1 MSDPSGCITYKPA
14 ALELYA
20 PHANLPY
27 NKMREPQKKK
37 IDSGLEM
44 QRRTFYLREI
54 RMPHGDMVCFALCFS
69 NNTLSLLRLP
79 AAFIKERKMGLND
92 FIQKLVSTP
101 HICQQ

>member
-1 MSDPSGCITYKPA
+1 MSDPSGCVTYKPA

-37 IDSGLEM
+37 RQWIRDATQNILFERFGL
-44 QRRTFYLREI
+44 
-54 RMPHGDMVCFALCFS
+54 RMVIWCVFL
-69 NNTLSLLRLP
+69 NTPSLLCLP